1 MDEVFNKIDARISNN
16 MTRISDLDGRIEQ
29 ASNKVDSFKN
39 SSSKAVNIFSPAKY
53 PAADRVPSFTPT
65 FSELNPD
72 IKLTTNYKVL
82 SSPVEYRNYA
92 DKLQFFHIKN
102 SKKPLPYQLEQ
113 PYNIKSINSTI
124 RFNTNENILIK
135 ELAPKIVQSTRRIDL
150 TQTTTEVA
158 DFSLLSSKMRN
169 KNRDN
174 NISYLPHL
182 NNVSFCFIKLINK

>member
-1 MDEVFNKIDARISNN
+1 
-16 MTRISDLDGRIEQ
+16 MTKISDLDGRIER

-65 FSELNPD
+65 FAELNPD

-82 SSPVEYRNYA
+82 TSPVEYRNYA
-92 DKLQFFHIKN
+92 EKLQFFHIKN
-102 SKKPLPYQLEQ
+102 TKKSLPHQLEQ
-113 PYNIKSINSTI
+113 PFNIRSINSTI

-135 ELAPKIVQSTRRIDL
+135 AVAPKIVQSARKSDL
-150 TQTTTEVA
+150 GQSSTEIA
-158 DFSLLSSKMRN
+158 DFSLLSSKMRS

-174 NISYLPHL
+174 TISYLPHL
-182 NNVSFCFIKLINK
+182 NNVSFFLNVIINLSEI